1 MRHEL
6 VGVGLAASLLPPPVV
21 PGAPPGLVA
30 RPGPAAL
37 VQPAEPRGSP
47 AAPLTVEVTARAVH
61 PGEVVRFDVSH
72 PRPIARLQVQA
83 FGKVIAAYRQPAG
96 GWRAL
101 VGIDLDVPAGPHP
114 VTLEAIFDAGEAV
127 SHVEALAVEPK
138 AFPTRTLRVAPRFV
152 NPPAAVRR
160 RIQSEQTRLAALFG
174 ALQPE
179 PAWSGPFA
187 RPIAAGVISGFGVR
201 SVFNGEPRA
210 PHGGAD
216 FASAAGTP
224 VRAPAGGTV
233 VLAEPLYFTGQTVV
247 VDHGVGLVSLFAH
260 LSRMDVPVGSTVE
273 SGQVIGLVGA
283 TGRVTGPHLHW
294 TVRLQGARVDPLSVI
309 AALSDG
315 QG

>member
-1 MRHEL
+1 MSSGL
-6 VGVGLAASLLPPPVV
+6 VGVGLAASLLPHPV
-21 PGAPPGLVA
+21 PGMSVAAAAPPA
-30 RPGPAAL
+30 SAAI
-37 VQPAEPRGSP
+37 VQPAAPRES
-47 AAPLTVEVTARAVH
+47 AAPLTVALTARAVH

-72 PRPIARLQVQA
+72 SRPIARLEVHA
-83 FGKVIAAYRQPAG
+83 FGKAIAAYQQPAG

-101 VGIDLDVPAGPHP
+101 VGIDLDVPAGPHT
-114 VTLEAIFDAGEAV
+114 VTLDAVFDDGEAV

-160 RIQSEQTRLAALFG
+160 RIQAEQKRLADLFG
-174 ALQPE
+174 TLRPE
-179 PAWSGPFA
+179 PEWSGPFA

-224 VRAPAGGTV
+224 VRSPAGGTV
-233 VLAEPLYFTGQTVV
+233 VLAEPLYFTGDTVV

-260 LSRMDVPVGSTVE
+260 LSRMDVSVGSTVE
-273 SGQVIGLVGA
+273 SGQVLGLVGA

-315 QG
+315 GR